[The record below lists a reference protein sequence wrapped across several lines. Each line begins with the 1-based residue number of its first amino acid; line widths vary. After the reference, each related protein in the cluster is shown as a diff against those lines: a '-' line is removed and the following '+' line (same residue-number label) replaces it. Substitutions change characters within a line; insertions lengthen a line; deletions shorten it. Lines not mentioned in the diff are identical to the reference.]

1 MHGGEIIVASELG
14 VGSTFRL
21 RLPCR
26 DTDHGDT
33 IIDSALTVNREVAH
47 EADLD
52 DEVSQRRIE
61 RAG

>member
-21 RLPCR
+21 RLPLR
-26 DTDHGDT
+26 DADT
-33 IIDSALTVNREVAH
+33 SGGGRRRAPSDDAASAPTR
-47 EADLD
+47 
-52 DEVSQRRIE
+52 SPRRIG